1 MYDVIIV
8 GAGSAGLAAGIYAGR
23 AGLNAVI
30 LESIYPG
37 GQIARANTVENYP
50 GFPEGVQG
58 AELALKFRDQAV
70 KHGAVI
76 EEAEVTLFELSG
88 EEKVIKTSGKE
99 YNTKTVVLAMGAR
112 YKKLGL
118 SSEARLTGSGV
129 SYCATCDGAFF
140 KNKDVAVIGGGDTAL
155 EDALYLTTFV
165 NHIYIVHRR
174 SELRAQKVL
183 QETAL
188 KNNKIEF
195 VWDSDVESIL
205 GGSFVEGISTKNNKT
220 QEKRE
225 IKLSGVFVAVGT
237 KPETENI
244 KGQVN
249 TDEYGYILTDRDMK
263 TNIPGVFAA
272 GDIVSKPLRQ
282 VVTAAADGAIA
293 INSVKD
299 YFLRK

>member
-37 GQIARANTVENYP
+37 GQIARANIVENYP

-58 AELALKFRDQAV
+58 AELALMFRDQAV

-76 EEAEVTLFELSG
+76 EEAEVTGFELSG
-88 EEKVIKTSGKE
+88 VEKLIKTSGKE
-99 YNTKTVVLAMGAR
+99 YNTRTVVLAMGAR
-112 YKKLGL
+112 YKTLGL

-140 KNKDVAVIGGGDTAL
+140 RNKDVAVIGGGDTAL
-155 EDALYLTTFV
+155 EDALYLTSFV
-165 NHIYIVHRR
+165 NHIYLVHRR
-174 SELRAQKVL
+174 SELRAQKTL
-183 QETAL
+183 QDTAL

-195 VWDSDVESIL
+195 VWDSEVESIL
-205 GGSFVEGISTKNNKT
+205 GGSFVEGIRLGNNKT

-237 KPETENI
+237 KPETESV
-244 KGQVN
+244 KGYVD

-272 GDIVSKPLRQ
+272 GDIVSKSLRQ

-293 INSVKD
+293 INSVKN
-299 YFLRK
+299 YFIGK